1 MLLTFV
7 SRTFGLRYDV
17 MSEECLSLVSSN
29 DCPSRRIYT
38 ALVRCT
44 YLYAIASQA
53 QGAHASNVP
62 AQVTNRRAKG
72 DPIVMSDFVSVN
84 CKCGSVSCD
93 VLRAAVT

>member
-1 MLLTFV
+1 MKNACRSSRAMTV
-7 SRTFGLRYDV
+7 SLAVYTP
-17 MSEECLSLVSSN
+17 CLS
-29 DCPSRRIYT
+29 DD
-38 ALVRCT
+38 T
-44 YLYAIASQA
+44 YLYAIAGQA

>member
-1 MLLTFV
+1 MKNACRSSRAMTV
-7 SRTFGLRYDV
+7 SLAVYTPR
-17 MSEECLSLVSSN
+17 LS
-29 DCPSRRIYT
+29 DG
-38 ALVRCT
+38 T

-93 VLRAAVT
+93 VLRAAVTWTR